1 MNIIIDTK
9 HPTEET
15 IKQCIDLVQITQKH
29 EKVIKYILRTQDEQK
44 NQK

>member
-9 HPTEET
+9 QLSEDT

-29 EKVIKYILRTQDEQK
+29 EKVIKYILRTQDDK